1 MKKYKA
7 RVVEIVHEE
16 QNVTFEVPDDADDEA
31 IEEAAIHAAEE
42 SEAKPRLVGVM
53 DRIVNDLEPIP

>member
-16 QNVTFEVPDDADDEA
+16 QNVIFEVPDDANDEA
-31 IEEAAIHAAEE
+31 IDAAAITAAEE
-42 SEAKPRLVGVM
+42 SEKKPTLIGVM
-53 DRIVNDLEPIP
+53 DRIVNDLELIP